1 MTEKNDNKEEG
12 KDAKVAEPVEKAVKP
27 GPKKAGKPGP
37 KKGYKHGPKKG
48 VVFKYTG
55 KGAGRYD
62 GKEFHPYPEFGTV
75 MIPAAEGE
83 QRVEVGK
90 GGTVTITDPETIARL
105 NKNPKW
111 ERVKK

>member
-1 MTEKNDNKEEG
+1 MTEKTDKEEG
-12 KDAKVAEPVEKAVKP
+12 KDANKNPDPKDKVKEPVPKKDKVKKKP
-27 GPKKAGKPGP
+27 GPKK
-37 KKGYKHGPKKG
+37 KG
-48 VVFKYTG
+48 VMFKYTG

-90 GGTVTITDPETIARL
+90 GGTVTITDSETIARL
-105 NKNPKW
+105 DKNTKW
-111 ERVKK
+111 KRVKK